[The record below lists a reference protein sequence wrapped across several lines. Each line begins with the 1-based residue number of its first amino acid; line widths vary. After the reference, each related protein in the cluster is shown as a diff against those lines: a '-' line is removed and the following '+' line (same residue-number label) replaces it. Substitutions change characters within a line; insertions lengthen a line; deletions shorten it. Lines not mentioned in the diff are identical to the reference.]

1 MGRANHSG
9 KASTVSKNKSR
20 NQQIKRPSVA
30 QIVFLVLTIIII
42 LSFVLTLF
50 IQV

>member
-1 MGRANHSG
+1 
-9 KASTVSKNKSR
+9 VSKNKSR
-20 NQQIKRPSVA
+20 NQRIKRPSAA
-30 QIVFLVLTIIII
+30 QIIFLVLTIIII

>member
-1 MGRANHSG
+1 
-9 KASTVSKNKSR
+9 VSKNKSR